1 VTGPLT
7 HVASV
12 MVVVA
17 EMLLALRRM
26 TSAMAVRVKEPS
38 WNKPDS
44 ALAVRVKEPS
54 WNKPDSAS
62 VARVK
67 GLSLSMPDS
76 S

>member
-1 VTGPLT
+1 MTGPLT

-44 ALAVRVKEPS
+44 A
-54 WNKPDSAS
+54 S
-62 VARVK
+62 VVRVK
-67 GLSLSMPDS
+67 GLSLSMSDS